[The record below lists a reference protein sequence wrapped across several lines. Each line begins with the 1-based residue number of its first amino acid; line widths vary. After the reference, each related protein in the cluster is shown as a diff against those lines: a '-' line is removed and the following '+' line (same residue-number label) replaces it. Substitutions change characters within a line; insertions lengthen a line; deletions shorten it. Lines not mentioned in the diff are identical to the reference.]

1 MITENIAHRPYS
13 EMRDGANK
21 EKAKRSDTAWTRSLQ
36 NAMNEKW
43 FAHPLIIYSNS
54 FIIGSQF
61 KAEVNTT
68 STEEATS
75 QHYLSEKRSSA
86 LLTSDR
92 KYEQSADRGIPA
104 PDNSKYQY
112 SYTHSSLKE
121 FVRENSVPFLT
132 QNAHLPIWNKKGA
145 EHISDDMSNYPMRNA
160 SHQANID
167 TSEPI
172 TPLGQPLSNLDF
184 NSARKSF
191 IIGGNGESLRP
202 SQWHMEL
209 SSDVEMNFVPFELNG
224 VMPTQ
229 KFLNLVNVQRSEN
242 SIVTGIQRTLVLQSA
257 ESEINAGEKV
267 YLQRDLNFSR
277 PKNPPIRMHIEN
289 HEDGA
294 KVWIGCDRISDSQRN
309 NLIERVQSM
318 LLYYG
323 HPVESMVINGTPVAL
338 QEARLKT
345 KSRVNNHSNTESN
358 TQNSNFLQA
367 AEVIRRYSE
376 NSEAK

>member
-1 MITENIAHRPYS
+1 MITENIVHRPYS

-21 EKAKRSDTAWTRSLQ
+21 EKAKRSDTVWTRSLQ

-112 SYTHSSLKE
+112 SYTRSSLKE
-121 FVRENSVPFLT
+121 FVRESSVPFLT

-160 SHQANID
+160 SYQANID

-191 IIGGNGESLRP
+191 IISGNGESLRP

-209 SSDVEMNFVPFELNG
+209 SFDVEMNFVPFELNG

-229 KFLNLVNVQRSEN
+229 KFLNLVNVQRPEN

-267 YLQRDLNFSR
+267 YLHRDLNFSR